1 MSIYINFIITAM
13 ACLSEALTVNT
24 YANHLFSP
32 KQSRLRTFFTFAVRY
47 SLIFAVSMAWS
58 SLPING
64 IVFLAVNAWIL
75 CTSYYCSIGTA
86 LLRSA
91 VITAFLILPEYPT
104 HMILVVYHTTEP
116 SMGAAVPPVSV
127 AFFIVSRLIFIILC
141 FLDIRLL
148 KPRNKAEK
156 HYTTKL
162 FAVPATS
169 VLAVVTVVCICLFV
183 DMSNEMQVLISVSL
197 GILLFANAYTI
208 SVYSNIE
215 TVGGEALSVK
225 LAEQRDEFDA
235 EYYKML
241 QEQYDRQRI
250 LVHDVKNHMQIINN
264 LAAEG
269 KNNEIQKYIEE
280 WGFDKGLQRQARYCD
295 NGILNIIV
303 NQLAEDCEENGI
315 SLFCDIREQSVS
327 FIDDIDISPLFGNLL
342 SNAFEAAKE
351 SEEKIIELD
360 VQFKPTQKMTIVR
373 VMNSCQEPPQKDSEG
388 LLITNK
394 KDKEKHGYG
403 QKSIIRIVNKYNGQA
418 DNYYD
423 NEQKLFDWVIV
434 LRQRQKN

>member
-1 MSIYINFIITAM
+1 MSVYINFIVTAM
-13 ACLSEALTVNT
+13 ACLAEALTVNT
-24 YANHLFSP
+24 YANHLFTA

-47 SLIFAVSMAWS
+47 SLIFAVSMAWNI
-58 SLPING
+58 LPLNG
-64 IVFLAVNAWIL
+64 IVFLIVNAGIL
-75 CTSYYCSIGTA
+75 YTSYSCNIRTA
-86 LLRSA
+86 LFRSA
-91 VITAFLILPEYPT
+91 LLTAFLILPEYPT
-104 HMILVVYHTTEP
+104 HMILVVYSTTEP
-116 SMGAAVPPVSV
+116 SMGAAVSPVSV
-127 AFFIVSRLIFIILC
+127 ALFIVSRLVFIILC
-141 FLDIRLL
+141 FLDVRLL
-148 KPRNKAEK
+148 GPRKKAEK
-156 HYTTKL
+156 RYMTKL

-169 VLAVVTVVCICLFV
+169 VLAVVTVVCICFFV
-183 DMSNEMQVLISVSL
+183 NLSNEMQVLISVSL
-197 GILLFANAYTI
+197 GILLFANAYVI

-215 TVGGEALSVK
+215 AVGGEVLSVK
-225 LAEQRDEFDA
+225 LAEQKDEFDA

-269 KNNEIQKYIEE
+269 KTDEIQKYIEE
-280 WGFDKGLQRQARYCD
+280 WGFDKGLQRQVRYCD

-303 NQLAEDCEENGI
+303 NQLAKDCEENGI

-351 SEEKIIELD
+351 SEEKVIELD

-373 VMNSCQEPPQKDSEG
+373 VMNSCQEPPQKNSEG

-394 KDKEKHGYG
+394 KDREKHGYG
-403 QKSIIRIVNKYNGQA
+403 QKSIVRIVNKYNGQA

-423 NEQKLFDWVIV
+423 DEQKLFDWVIV
-434 LRQRQKN
+434 LRQK

>member
-1 MSIYINFIITAM
+1 MNVYINFIVTAM

-24 YANHLFSP
+24 YANHLFTA
-32 KQSRLRTFFTFAVRY
+32 KQSRLRTFLTFAVRY
-47 SLIFAVSMAWS
+47 SLIFAVSMVWG
-58 SLPING
+58 SLPLNG
-64 IVFLAVNAWIL
+64 IVFLIVNAGIL
-75 CTSYYCSIGTA
+75 YTSYSCNIGTA
-86 LLRSA
+86 LFRSA
-91 VITAFLILPEYPT
+91 VMTVFLILPEYPT
-104 HMILVVYHTTEP
+104 RMILVVYSTTEP
-116 SMGAAVPPVSV
+116 SMDAAVSPVSV
-127 AFFIVSRLIFIILC
+127 ALFIVSRLVFIILC
-141 FLDIRLL
+141 FLDVRLL
-148 KPRNKAEK
+148 KPRKKAEK
-156 HYTTKL
+156 RYMTKL

-169 VLAVVTVVCICLFV
+169 VLAVVTVVFICFFV
-183 DMSNEMQVLISVSL
+183 HLSNEMQVLISVSL
-197 GILLFANAYTI
+197 GILLFANAYAI

-225 LAEQRDEFDA
+225 LAEQKDEFDA

-269 KNNEIQKYIEE
+269 KNDEIQKYIGE
-280 WGFDKGLQRQARYCD
+280 WGFDKGLQRQVRYCD

-303 NQLAEDCEENGI
+303 NRLAKDCEENGV

-373 VMNSCQEPPQKDSEG
+373 VMNSCGEPPQKDSEG

-394 KDKEKHGYG
+394 KDREKHGYG
-403 QKSIIRIVNKYNGQA
+403 QKSIVRIVNKYNGQA
-418 DNYYD
+418 ENYYD
-423 NEQKLFDWVIV
+423 DEQKLFDWVIV
-434 LRQRQKN
+434 LRQK

>member
-1 MSIYINFIITAM
+1 MNIYIQFIVTAM

-24 YANHLFSP
+24 YADHLFSA
-32 KQSRLRTFFTFAVRY
+32 KYSKVKTFLIFGAGYTVIFAILMVWDNLPLNAILFFAV
-47 SLIFAVSMAWS
+47 
-58 SLPING
+58 NG
-64 IVFLAVNAWIL
+64 VIL
-75 CTSYYCSIGTA
+75 CTAYNCGIVPA

-91 VITAFLILPEYPT
+91 VTTAFLILPEYLNR
-104 HMILVVYHTTEP
+104 MIIVVNYSSDP
-116 SMGAAVPPVSV
+116 SVPSYNYPVSV
-127 AFFIVSRLIFIILC
+127 ALFIVSKLIFIILC

-148 KPRNKAEK
+148 TPDKTMGKR
-156 HYTTKL
+156 YMLKL
-162 FAVPATS
+162 CAVPVIS
-169 VLAVVTVVCICLFV
+169 VLAAAAVVCVCLFV
-183 DMSNEMQVLISVSL
+183 RFSHEIQILISVCL
-197 GILLFANAYTI
+197 GILLFANAYII
-208 SVYSNIE
+208 SIYSKIE
-215 TVGGEALSVK
+215 AVGDTLSTK
-225 LAEQRDEFDA
+225 LAEQKDEFDA

-269 KNNEIQKYIEE
+269 KTDDIRKYIEE
-280 WGFDKGLQRQARYCD
+280 WGFDKGLQRQVRYCD

-303 NQLAEDCEENGI
+303 NQLAKDCEEKGI

-351 SEEKIIELD
+351 SEEKVIELD
-360 VQFKPTQKMTIVR
+360 VQFKPTQKMTIIR
-373 VMNSCQEPPQKDSEG
+373 IMNSCQEPPQKDDDG

-403 QKSIIRIVNKYNGQA
+403 QKSIVRIVNKYNGQA
-418 DNYYD
+418 NNYYD
-423 NEQKLFDWVIV
+423 DEQKLFDWVIV
-434 LRQRQKN
+434 LRQK

>member
-1 MSIYINFIITAM
+1 MSVYINFIITAM
-13 ACLSEALTVNT
+13 ACLAEALTVNT
-24 YANHLFSP
+24 YANHLFTA
-32 KQSRLRTFFTFAVRY
+32 KQSRIRTFLAFAVMY
-47 SLIFAVSMAWS
+47 SLIFVVSMTWS
-58 SLPING
+58 GLLLNG
-64 IVFLAVNAWIL
+64 IVFLIVNAGIL
-75 CTSYYCSIGTA
+75 YTSYSCNIGTA
-86 LLRSA
+86 LFRSA

-104 HMILVVYHTTEP
+104 HMILVVYSTTEP
-116 SMGAAVPPVSV
+116 SMGAAVSPVSV
-127 AFFIVSRLIFIILC
+127 AFFIVSRLVFIILC
-141 FLDIRLL
+141 FLDVRLL
-148 KPRNKAEK
+148 KPHKKAEK
-156 HYTTKL
+156 RYMTKL
-162 FAVPATS
+162 LAVPATS
-169 VLAVVTVVCICLFV
+169 VLAVVTVVCICFFV
-183 DMSNEMQVLISVSL
+183 NLSNEMHVWISVSL
-197 GILLFANAYTI
+197 GILLFANSYVI

-215 TVGGEALSVK
+215 AIGGEALSNK

-269 KNNEIQKYIEE
+269 KTDEIQKYIGE
-280 WGFDKGLQRQARYCD
+280 WGFDKGLQRQVRYCD

-303 NQLAEDCEENGI
+303 NQLAKDCEENGI

-327 FIDDIDISPLFGNLL
+327 FMDDIDISPLFGNLL

-373 VMNSCQEPPQKDSEG
+373 VMNSCKEPPQKDSEG

-394 KDKEKHGYG
+394 KDREKHGYG
-403 QKSIIRIVNKYNGQA
+403 QKSIVRIVNKYNGQA

-423 NEQKLFDWVIV
+423 DEQKLFDWVIV
-434 LRQRQKN
+434 LRKK

>member
-1 MSIYINFIITAM
+1 MSVYINFIVTAM
-13 ACLSEALTVNT
+13 ACLSEALTVYT
-24 YANHLFSP
+24 YANHLFTP
-32 KQSRLRTFFTFAVRY
+32 KQSRIRTFFTYAVRY
-47 SLIFAVSMAWS
+47 SLIFAVSMAWG
-58 SLPING
+58 SLPLNG
-64 IVFLAVNAWIL
+64 IVFLIVNAGIL
-75 CTSYYCSIGTA
+75 YTSYSCSIRTA
-86 LLRSA
+86 LFRSA
-91 VITAFLILPEYPT
+91 LLTAFLVLPEYPT

-116 SMGAAVPPVSV
+116 SMGAFVSPLSV
-127 AFFIVSRLIFIILC
+127 AFFIVSRLVFIILC

-148 KPRNKAEK
+148 KPHKTAGNR
-156 HYTTKL
+156 YMLKL
-162 FAVPATS
+162 LAVPAAS
-169 VLAVVTVVCICLFV
+169 VLAVATVVCICFFV
-183 DMSNEMQVLISVSL
+183 TMSNEIQVLISVSL
-197 GILLFANAYTI
+197 GILLFANAYAI

-215 TVGGEALSVK
+215 TVSGEALSVK

-269 KNNEIQKYIEE
+269 KTDEIQKYIGE
-280 WGFDKGLQRQARYCD
+280 WGFDKGLQRQVRYCD

-303 NQLAEDCEENGI
+303 NQLAKDCEENGV

-373 VMNSCQEPPQKDSEG
+373 VMNSCGEPPQKDSEG

-394 KDKEKHGYG
+394 KDREKHGYG
-403 QKSIIRIVNKYNGQA
+403 QKSIVRIVNKYNGQA

-423 NEQKLFDWVIV
+423 DEQKLFDWVIV
-434 LRQRQKN
+434 LRQK

>member
-1 MSIYINFIITAM
+1 MSVYINFIVTAM
-13 ACLSEALTVNT
+13 ACLAEALTVNT
-24 YANHLFSP
+24 YANHLFTA
-32 KQSRLRTFFTFAVRY
+32 KQSRLRTFLGFAAGY
-47 SLIFAVSMAWS
+47 SVMFVLLMVWDSLLLNAV
-58 SLPING
+58 L
-64 IVFLAVNAWIL
+64 FLAVNAAIL
-75 CTSYYCSIGTA
+75 YRSYSCNIGTA
-86 LLRSA
+86 LFRSA

-104 HMILVVYHTTEP
+104 HMIIIVYHTNDP
-116 SMGAAVPPVSV
+116 SMGAAVSPVSV
-127 AFFIVSRLIFIILC
+127 ALFIVSRLIFIILC
-141 FLDIRLL
+141 FLDVRLL
-148 KPRNKAEK
+148 KPHKKAEK
-156 HYTTKL
+156 RYMTKL

-169 VLAVVTVVCICLFV
+169 VLAVVTVVYICFV
-183 DMSNEMQVLISVSL
+183 VNLSNEMQVLISVSL
-197 GILLFANAYTI
+197 GILLFANAYAI

-215 TVGGEALSVK
+215 TVSGEALTTK
-225 LAEQRDEFDA
+225 LAEQKDEFDA

-269 KNNEIQKYIEE
+269 KTDEIQKYIGE
-280 WGFDKGLQRQARYCD
+280 WGFDKGLQRQVRYCD

-303 NQLAEDCEENGI
+303 NQLAKDCEENGI

-327 FIDDIDISPLFGNLL
+327 FMDDIDISPLFGNLL
-342 SNAFEAAKE
+342 SNAFEAAKY

-373 VMNSCQEPPQKDSEG
+373 IMNSCKEPPQKDSEG

-394 KDKEKHGYG
+394 KDREKHGYG
-403 QKSIIRIVNKYNGQA
+403 QKSIVRIVNKYNGQA

-423 NEQKLFDWVIV
+423 DEQKLFDWVIV
-434 LRQRQKN
+434 LRQK

>member
-1 MSIYINFIITAM
+1 MNIYIQFIITAM

-24 YANHLFSP
+24 YANHLFSA
-32 KQSRLRTFFTFAVRY
+32 KQSKLRTFFTFALRY
-47 SLIFAVSMAWS
+47 SLIFAVSLAWG
-58 SLPING
+58 SLPVNG
-64 IVFLAVNAWIL
+64 IVFLAVNAGIL
-75 CTSYYCSIGTA
+75 YTSYSCNIGTA
-86 LLRSA
+86 LFRSA
-91 VITAFLILPEYPT
+91 VMTAFLILPEYLAD
-104 HMILVVYHTTEP
+104 MIIVINYSNEP
-116 SMGAAVPPVSV
+116 SFPPYSSPVSV
-127 AFFIVSRLIFIILC
+127 AFFIVSKLVFIILC

-148 KPRNKAEK
+148 KPRKTAEK
-156 HYTTKL
+156 RYMLKL
-162 FAVPATS
+162 CAVPAAS
-169 VLAVVTVVCICLFV
+169 VLAVVTVVCICFFV
-183 DMSNEMQVLISVSL
+183 HLSNEMQILISVSL
-197 GILLFANAYTI
+197 GILLFANAYAI

-215 TVGGEALSVK
+215 AVGGEALSEK
-225 LAEQRDEFDA
+225 LAEQKDEFDA

-269 KNNEIQKYIEE
+269 KTDEIRKYIGE
-280 WGFDKGLQRQARYCD
+280 WGFDKGLQRQVRYCD

-303 NQLAEDCEENGI
+303 NQLAKDCEENGI

-388 LLITNK
+388 LLLTNK

-403 QKSIIRIVNKYNGQA
+403 QKSIVRIVNKYNGQA

-423 NEQKLFDWVIV
+423 DEQKLFDWVIV
-434 LRQRQKN
+434 LRQR